1 MITIAK
7 CGVVRRIFMKTLITG
22 GNGFVGSALAA
33 KLVEQGE
40 EVRVTVR
47 QGSNTRNLDGLPV
60 EKVFADVRDERAVR
74 EALKG
79 CRRLY
84 HTAGLYKVWLRD
96 ESELR
101 EVNVS
106 GTRVVMREAL
116 RQGVEKAVL
125 TSSVAALGV
134 REDGRP
140 ADESVRFNLWTTR
153 LPYEVSKYE
162 SEEAAWELLPEG
174 LPLVVVRPSLVLGER
189 DVYPT
194 PSGKLV
200 LDVLHGRY
208 LFYLEGGIN
217 LVDINDAAA
226 GHLLAMEKGRIGE
239 SYNLGNN
246 ANNISL
252 KDLFSLIGEIAGV
265 AAPRFKIPYAAAMAY
280 ANLSLVLANYVTRK
294 PPLLPPGALQVLHLF
309 KKMDST
315 KAIKELGLPQTP
327 LRETIGRTV
336 AWYRENGYW
345 D

>member
-1 MITIAK
+1 
-7 CGVVRRIFMKTLITG
+7 MKTLITG

-33 KLVEQGE
+33 QLVARGE

-47 QGSNTRNLDGLPV
+47 QESNTRNIDGLPV
-60 EKVFADVRDERAVR
+60 EKVYADVRDERAVH
-74 EALKG
+74 EAIKG
-79 CRRLY
+79 CQRLY

-96 ESELR
+96 EKELH
-101 EVNVS
+101 EVNVT
-106 GTRVVMREAL
+106 GTRIVMREAL
-116 RQGVEKAVL
+116 RQGVEKIVL
-125 TSSVAALGV
+125 TSSVAALGI
-134 REDGRP
+134 REDGQP
-140 ADESVRFNLWTTR
+140 SDESVRFNLWGTR

-162 SEEAAWELLPEG
+162 SEEAARALIHEG

-189 DVYPT
+189 DFYPT

-208 LFYLEGGIN
+208 YFYLEGGIN

-246 ANNISL
+246 GNNISL

-265 AAPRFKIPYAAAMAY
+265 TPPRFRIPYSAAMSY
-280 ANLSLVLANYVTRK
+280 ANLSLIVADHITHRA
-294 PPLLPPGALQVLHLF
+294 PLLPPGALQVLYLF

-327 LRETIGRTV
+327 LRETIRRTV

-345 D
+345 H